1 MMHGLLSNQLRVT
14 VPALCDSSLG
24 LKEAKLALTDCFL
37 ATNWEAI
44 IGSVLKTVFTVN
56 HNVH

>member
-1 MMHGLLSNQLRVT
+1 MALRSAESDSPGSGLG
-14 VPALCDSSLG
+14 DSSLG
-24 LKEAKLALTDCFL
+24 LKEAESALTDCFL

-56 HNVH
+56 HNAH

>member
-1 MMHGLLSNQLRVT
+1 MALLSNQLKVT
-14 VPALCDSSLG
+14 APGLGDSSLG
-24 LKEAKLALTDCFL
+24 LKEAKLADCFL

-44 IGSVLKTVFTVN
+44 IGSVLKTVVTVN